1 MEDKEEC
8 IDYNYYIIN
17 NSIDMYTLMWFLL
30 LLFFFFATCISWQF
44 DVLINQSNCRLL
56 FVEMVHVICC
66 LQILNLDVIIIWMKW
81 IMYKRC
87 LNIEKQHKLKKK
99 LSESMGQ
106 FLCSAVVASFF
117 RFTVY
122 RGICQLFVRVIL
134 CNTYM

>member
-30 LLFFFFATCISWQF
+30 LFFFFFATCTCISWQF
-44 DVLINQSNCRLL
+44 DVLINQSNCCLL

-87 LNIEKQHKLKKK
+87 LNIEKQHKLKKIVWINGSVSLFSRCCQLLPFYS
-99 LSESMGQ
+99 LSGYLSI
-106 FLCSAVVASFF
+106 
-117 RFTVY
+117 
-122 RGICQLFVRVIL
+122 ICQGNIV
-134 CNTYM
+134 